1 VSPAAT
7 AASRNASQSALPASP
22 AAGPTSAYT
31 PAPRMMPIPETVT
44 FQRLR
49 VRLRAGA
56 SAGLEPGAAS
66 RGDTGREGPFTGSW

>member
-56 SAGLEPGAAS
+56 SAELEPGAAS
-66 RGDTGREGPFTGSW
+66 RGDTGRAGGFTGSR